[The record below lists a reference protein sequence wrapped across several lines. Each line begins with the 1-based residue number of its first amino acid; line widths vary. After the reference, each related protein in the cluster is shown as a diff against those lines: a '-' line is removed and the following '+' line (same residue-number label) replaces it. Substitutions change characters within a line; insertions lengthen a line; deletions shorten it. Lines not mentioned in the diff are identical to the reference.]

1 MATRRKD
8 HAPDIT
14 ALVTALHNLRAH
26 GARSAGVRQIAQH
39 LGKAAT
45 ASAIQTLA
53 AANTS
58 LVTDV
63 GGAHTA
69 YKLTDAGLIR
79 VRSHPSDRSY
89 AA

>member
-1 MATRRKD
+1 VAHRKD
-8 HAPDIT
+8 HVLSGT
-14 ALVTALHNLRAH
+14 ALVVALHNLRAF
-26 GARSAGVRQIAQH
+26 GARSASVRQISQH

-45 ASAIQTLA
+45 SSAIQATA

-63 GGAHTA
+63 GGTHTA
-69 YKLTDAGLIR
+69 YKLTDAGLTW